1 MRKKHERPLNQS
13 RTPSFLI
20 ILCLVL
26 GGCTSDW
33 DIQMN
38 NLRDDPLATTKW
50 PELELLGTDQSTQKG
65 HKPTSPRITR
75 CYKRSIGIQEAFEKV
90 ISTAKQNDWIE
101 DSMVKSPD
109 TRVARKEIG
118 GSKATL
124 LITSQ
129 KNRCTGYS
137 SSDFVITIGYL

>member
-1 MRKKHERPLNQS
+1 MIKRHDKSSNWPRMS
-13 RTPSFLI
+13 SILI
-20 ILCLVL
+20 ILCLIL
-26 GGCTSDW
+26 GGCSSDW

-38 NLRDDPLATTKW
+38 NLRDDPLATAQW
-50 PELELLGTDQSTQKG
+50 AELKLLGSDQSTQKG

-75 CYKRSIGIQEAFEKV
+75 CYKRTTGAEEVFEKV
-90 ISTAKQNDWIE
+90 IDTAKQNDWIE

-109 TRVARKEIG
+109 TRVARKKIG
-118 GSKATL
+118 GSEATL

-129 KNRCTGYS
+129 KNRCTMYP